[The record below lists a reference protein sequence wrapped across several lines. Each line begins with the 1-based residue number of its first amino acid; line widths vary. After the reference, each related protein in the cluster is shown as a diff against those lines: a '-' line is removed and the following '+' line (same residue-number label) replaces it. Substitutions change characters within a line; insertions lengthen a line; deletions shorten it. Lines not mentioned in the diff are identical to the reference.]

1 MREMLY
7 EDFLDYQ
14 VNERFNAW
22 YHIHDYGDK
31 AFNEFDIVEL
41 KSNEESEK

>member
-22 YHIHDYGDK
+22 NHIYDYGNN
-31 AFNEFDIVEL
+31 AFKEFDIVEIEN
-41 KSNEESEK
+41 NEELEE